1 MSESEIRL
9 FTATEASKVLHVN
22 RGTVYTLWNKGLL
35 DFWSI
40 NGTRVTNLNAIRSFL
55 ERTKNTELQVERE

>member
-55 ERTKNTELQVERE
+55 ERTKNTELQVEQE

>member
-55 ERTKNTELQVERE
+55 ERTKNTELQVEWE

>member
-55 ERTKNTELQVERE
+55 ERTKNTVLQVERE